1 MVQQAGQPQGVA
13 PTRHIPVP
21 LGRVMRIVSNALSGP
36 SVRALTRPT
45 ATLSLWERGWGE
57 GKTTGAALNTVIC
70 ITRLEGE
77 GESLP
82 RT

>member
-1 MVQQAGQPQGVA
+1 
-13 PTRHIPVP
+13 
-21 LGRVMRIVSNALSGP
+21 MRIVSNALSGP

-45 ATLSLWERGWGE
+45 ATLSQGERVGHKPLSLWERGWGE

-70 ITRLEGE
+70 ITRLGGE